1 MHYYGFYGFDIYYLV
16 LVVPCI
22 ILAFWAQARVKSTF
36 CRYEQ
41 VLNRRGLTGAQAA
54 EAVLRQNGVTGV
66 RIEWVAGKL
75 SDHFDPRTNTIR
87 LSNAVYSSTSV
98 ASIGV
103 AAHEAGHAVQHA
115 VKYVPIQIR
124 SAIIPI
130 TNIGS
135 RLSMPLILVGL
146 LFSMY
151 SPQMYYLVYAGIACF
166 GLAAIF
172 QLVTLP
178 TEFNASRRAL
188 AAIESG
194 HLLYDEEIQGAR
206 KTLRAAALTYVAAL
220 AVSLTQLLRLLLL
233 FGGNGRRRND

>member
-1 MHYYGFYGFDIYYLV
+1 MPYYGFYGFDIYYLV

-36 CRYEQ
+36 SRYEQ

-103 AAHEAGHAVQHA
+103 AAHEAGHAVQYA
-115 VKYVPIQIR
+115 VGYFPIRLR
-124 SAIIPI
+124 SAIIPV
-130 TNIGS
+130 TQFGS
-135 RLSMPLILVGL
+135 MAAFPLIILGL
-146 LFSMY
+146 FMNS
-151 SPQMYYLVYAGIACF
+151 GILIDIGIWAF
-166 GLAAIF
+166 ALSTVF

-178 TEFNASRRAL
+178 CFATAIMYAGAISFFVSDSILFYVRFRKGRPFKTHFGVMLTYLLAEFLIVSGFILL
-188 AAIESG
+188 AA
-194 HLLYDEEIQGAR
+194 
-206 KTLRAAALTYVAAL
+206 
-220 AVSLTQLLRLLLL
+220 
-233 FGGNGRRRND
+233 